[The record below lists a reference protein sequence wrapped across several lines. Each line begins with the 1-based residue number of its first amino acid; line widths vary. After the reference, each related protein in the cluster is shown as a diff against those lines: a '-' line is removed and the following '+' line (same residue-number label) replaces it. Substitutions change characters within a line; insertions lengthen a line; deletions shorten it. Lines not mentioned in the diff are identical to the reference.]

1 MSQKKTFHPPHP
13 PKQNPLFNNNSN
25 NNNSNKGSIKPNNT
39 TIYTGFDNIN
49 VSNIEYGF
57 GNNSHN
63 LSNYFTSNNLSN
75 NNLFNQVD
83 QEIIKI
89 SNLSNDLEKTKVIK
103 RLAKKMYEDSK
114 KFKLIPKFLKEIYQK
129 IKLLFQKLEGI
140 RKPHTPLMILSCT
153 RLLQLFCDYQ
163 ITYNNFESFNYSRFI
178 FNSNND
184 TNIGKKFGYFMKD
197 YKKLNTMYNS
207 MVYNKDINILSTCLD
222 KISHEDIMNI
232 FNSPQYHSEYD
243 SFLLKKYS
251 DLELIKIKLNYFI
264 FDMIFRIHTSMRQNT
279 QNYLEEM
286 AKDFFYPWPREEV
299 TCEIHFPKT

>member
-89 SNLSNDLEKTKVIK
+89 SNLSNDLEK
-103 RLAKKMYEDSK
+103 EWD
-114 KFKLIPKFLKEIYQK
+114 
-129 IKLLFQKLEGI
+129 
-140 RKPHTPLMILSCT
+140 
-153 RLLQLFCDYQ
+153 
-163 ITYNNFESFNYSRFI
+163 YSRNTI
-178 FNSNND
+178 D
-184 TNIGKKFGYFMKD
+184 PGILTIGSSVKVNWICFKCKH
-197 YKKLNTMYNS
+197 K
-207 MVYNKDINILSTCLD
+207 
-222 KISHEDIMNI
+222 
-232 FNSPQYHSEYD
+232 
-243 SFLLKKYS
+243 
-251 DLELIKIKLNYFI
+251 
-264 FDMIFRIHTSMRQNT
+264 
-279 QNYLEEM
+279 
-286 AKDFFYPWPREEV
+286 W
-299 TCEIHFPKT
+299 